1 MFVLAWAS
9 VHGGVGNGSRWTF
22 IMVNEFE
29 FRLQADAHVF
39 DWALAQVAEDDEDD
53 EDDLVLLALADALG
67 VTIDRFAD
75 V

>member
-1 MFVLAWAS
+1 MDNFTRDFALVA
-9 VHGGVGNGSRWTF
+9 V
-22 IMVNEFE
+22 
-29 FRLQADAHVF
+29 QADAHVF
-39 DWALAQVAEDDEDD
+39 DWALAQVAEDGEDD